1 MKPIYIIKDGKIYQL
16 INDKEA
22 VEIIIEDGVATKGKE
37 KVKYEKSDFL
47 YTFFEIKAK
56 FSDLFE
62 TNEEAFENE
71 EFEEVIKEKDKTI
84 AELKARVKELEN
96 IVENLTKE
104 LEEIKLSNDKTP
116 EENNGEKENGEE
128 SNDKTPEEK

>member
-1 MKPIYIIKDGKIYQL
+1 MKPIYIIKDNKIYQL

-62 TNEEAFENE
+62 ANEEVFENE
-71 EFEEVIKEKDKTI
+71 EFEEIIKEKDKTI

-104 LEEIKLSNDKTP
+104 LEEIKSSKDKTP
-116 EENNGEKENGEE
+116 EENDGEKENGEE
-128 SNDKTPEEK
+128 SKDKTLEEK